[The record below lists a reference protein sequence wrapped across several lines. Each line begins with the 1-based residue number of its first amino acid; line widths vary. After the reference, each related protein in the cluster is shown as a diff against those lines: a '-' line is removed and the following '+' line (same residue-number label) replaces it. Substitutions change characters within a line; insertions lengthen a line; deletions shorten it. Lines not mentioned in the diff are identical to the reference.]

1 MLFINDIFKILTIN
15 CPIITK
21 AAPLLKISIV
31 KYWIRF
37 DYCKNII
44 KEGLESLKKSYK
56 LYFDF
61 VMPEMSITPITVLTA
76 KSDEDNFFANINNS
90 QDNTQSSSNKNQ
102 ELASEFYFEKILDK
116 EVMLFSEILSN
127 SKMLMSIK
135 STRSF

>member
-1 MLFINDIFKILTIN
+1 
-15 CPIITK
+15 
-21 AAPLLKISIV
+21 
-31 KYWIRF
+31 
-37 DYCKNII
+37 
-44 KEGLESLKKSYK
+44 
-56 LYFDF
+56 
-61 VMPEMSITPITVLTA
+61 MPEMSITPITVLTA

-135 STRSF
+135 STRSFWMNKDQGEKLPHLKERLF